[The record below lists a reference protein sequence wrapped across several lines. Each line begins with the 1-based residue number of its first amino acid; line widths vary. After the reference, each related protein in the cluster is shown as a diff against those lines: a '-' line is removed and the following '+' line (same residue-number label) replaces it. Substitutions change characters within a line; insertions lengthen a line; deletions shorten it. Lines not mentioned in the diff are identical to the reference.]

1 MSSVYDWAGSLS
13 SEPEHFTLNDPLG
26 IMLPPSNKLYDRC
39 TLTMIESQEGTPSL
53 LASDD
58 EIEFLGFGQT
68 DSSEWFTDF
77 DEMEFPASQDAQ
89 HSVFVL
95 LNVLS

>member
-13 SEPEHFTLNDPLG
+13 IEPEHFTLNDPLG
-26 IMLPPSNKLYDRC
+26 IMLPPSSELHDRC

-58 EIEFLGFGQT
+58 EIDFFGFGQT
-68 DSSEWFTDF
+68 VDTSDLSGWFTEY
-77 DEMEFPASQDAQ
+77 DETEFPASQHAQ
-89 HSVFVL
+89 HSVLVL
-95 LNVLS
+95 